1 MWCMEPGRTE
11 QPLGQLRR
19 GVLEYCV
26 LALLR
31 TEPLYSV
38 DVVHRLAGG
47 YGMKVSEGTLYPMLS
62 RLRREG
68 RVHTFWQE
76 STNGPPRRYYA
87 LTEDGQRAL
96 AAFMADWKSFTSSV
110 DALLNGEHRD
120 DEH

>member
-1 MWCMEPGRTE
+1 MEPGRTE

-68 RVHTFWQE
+68 RVDTFWQE
-76 STNGPPRRYYA
+76 STNGPPRRYY
-87 LTEDGQRAL
+87 TEDGQRAL
-96 AAFMADWKSFTSSV
+96 AAFMVDWKSFTSSV

-120 DEH
+120 GEH

>member
-31 TEPLYSV
+31 AEPLYSV

-68 RVHTFWQE
+68 RVDTFWQE

-96 AAFMADWKSFTSSV
+96 AAFMVDWKSFTSSV

-120 DEH
+120 GEH